1 VLGGSVTLGRHAY
14 TSNGELCA
22 ERACSW
28 VARFEEWARRRFPL
42 TSINV
47 QNEALAACA
56 SNCQVSLLGT
66 KLPADAPVDL
76 VLLDLSIN
84 DGWAYNDHYLGKKQP
99 QARNDNT
106 PASVEEQAR
115 FDTLRTAM
123 QVIARH
129 VTSLQANPV
138 VISLQAFRDYPK
150 HKPGWGTQD
159 WVRPVVEPYGVHMVS
174 YRDAV
179 WPVFEQHN
187 ESVTTAFWESYDGI
201 HITPRSVAY
210 PLCSI
215 LL

>member
-1 VLGGSVTLGRHAY
+1 LKLSLVFFGCCKKTCLLLLAAKITTAVVNEVCEQIEDHCWDPIRSNEASCASRQIGCLHAAALGWGPYPFTVDMLARSIPYEADVSRVYEVMQKAEAGGTFDVVVLGGSVTLGRHAY

-106 PASVEEQAR
+106 PASV
-115 FDTLRTAM
+115 
-123 QVIARH
+123 
-129 VTSLQANPV
+129 
-138 VISLQAFRDYPK
+138 
-150 HKPGWGTQD
+150 
-159 WVRPVVEPYGVHMVS
+159 
-174 YRDAV
+174 
-179 WPVFEQHN
+179 
-187 ESVTTAFWESYDGI
+187 
-201 HITPRSVAY
+201 
-210 PLCSI
+210 
-215 LL
+215 

>member
-1 VLGGSVTLGRHAY
+1 
-14 TSNGELCA
+14 
-22 ERACSW
+22 
-28 VARFEEWARRRFPL
+28 
-42 TSINV
+42 
-47 QNEALAACA
+47 
-56 SNCQVSLLGT
+56 
-66 KLPADAPVDL
+66 
-76 VLLDLSIN
+76 
-84 DGWAYNDHYLGKKQP
+84 
-99 QARNDNT
+99 
-106 PASVEEQAR
+106 
-115 FDTLRTAM
+115 M